1 MDYYQCPIQDL
12 VSELQRRRF
21 PMLST
26 SKDELIERLM
36 EDDDNRGSDA
46 TTILTTE
53 QNAFVPPSVK
63 MAHTAEFGNTTVA
76 NQLVNESA
84 LAKCVV

>member
-1 MDYYQCPIQDL
+1 
-12 VSELQRRRF
+12 
-21 PMLST
+21 MLST
-26 SKDELIERLM
+26 SRDDLIERLM

-53 QNAFVPPSVK
+53 RSAFVPPGVK
-63 MAHTAEFGNTTVA
+63 MEHTAEFGNTTLA